1 MDERSVSDQ
10 VPRQVRKAHAGLLA
24 EVQGAIDLTGDDAR
38 RSAHA
43 ANVSSWSV
51 HQHLEHLSLADRT
64 IVGWIQ
70 SVVDGTAESAG
81 PGKPTG
87 PGTLVLKLG
96 FIPRGR
102 GRAPEATFPAEAD
115 GAELASRFATLQRD
129 VAALEA
135 SLPLI
140 AQSTVTRRHHHLGHY
155 TAAQWLRF
163 AQVHHVHHGK
173 IINDIVRTAG
183 PR

>member
-1 MDERSVSDQ
+1 MSRT
-10 VPRQVRKAHAGLLA
+10 VPNKVRKAHIGLLA
-24 EVQGAIDLTGDDAR
+24 ELEGARVLVDDDKR
-38 RSAHA
+38 RSSSADT
-43 ANVSSWSV
+43 VSAWSV

-64 IVGWIQ
+64 ILGWIQ
-70 SVVDGTAESAG
+70 SVLEGTAESAG

-102 GRAPEATFPAEAD
+102 GRAPEATFPTEAD
-115 GAELASRFATLQRD
+115 AAELASRFATLQTETQ
-129 VAALEA
+129 ALEA

-140 AQSTVTRRHHHLGHY
+140 AESTVTRRHHHLGHY

-163 AQVHHVHHGK
+163 AQIHHAHHGK
-173 IINDIVRTAG
+173 IINDIVRAAG
-183 PR
+183 AG